1 MGTAPFASAAD
12 ERQRGGRVSPTT
24 HPRTRPTDYT
34 LLLPPG
40 WARLPTGPDAPAAVT
55 RLVNRR
61 FQSVQADKRE
71 LLRRRVRR
79 EILSMLDRAQA
90 AGGIEV
96 HMLVDPVRG
105 QAVSA
110 ACLASYVT
118 SASPGRQLTAAD
130 LLPEIE
136 GAGATVSLATVGGGD
151 AVRRFYV
158 TEASPEPAGMDPAT
172 AINDVESMH
181 AALPRATHV
190 DYVVPVPG
198 SDGHLLLSFSTA
210 TGEVADELVQ
220 LFDAMATTLRWVWS
234 A

>member
-1 MGTAPFASAAD
+1 
-12 ERQRGGRVSPTT
+12 VSEPT

-40 WARLPTGPDAPAAVT
+40 WARLPTGPTAAAAVT

-61 FQSVQADKRE
+61 FQSVQADKRDVI
-71 LLRRRVRR
+71 RRRVRR
-79 EILSMLDRAQA
+79 EIIAMLDRAEA

-96 HMLVDPVRG
+96 HMLVDPVRD

-118 SASPGRQLTAAD
+118 SPSPGRALTAAN

-136 GAGATVSLATVGGGD
+136 AEGARVTLTTVGGGD

-158 TEASPEPAGMDPAT
+158 TEASPELADLDPAT
-172 AINDVESMH
+172 ASNDVESMH

-198 SDGHLLLSFSTA
+198 SDGHLLLAFSTA
-210 TGEVADELVQ
+210 TGEVADELVA
-220 LFDAMATTLRWVWS
+220 LFDAMASTLRWVWS
-234 A
+234 T

>member
-1 MGTAPFASAAD
+1 MSL
-12 ERQRGGRVSPTT
+12 TT

-40 WARLPTGPDAPAAVT
+40 WARLPTGPAAAAAVT

-61 FQSVQADKRE
+61 FQSVQADKRDVI
-71 LLRRRVRR
+71 RRRVRR
-79 EILSMLDRAQA
+79 EIIAMLDRAEA

-118 SASPGRQLTAAD
+118 SASPGRALTAAD

-136 GAGATVSLATVGGGD
+136 AEGARVTLATVGGGD

-158 TEASPEPAGMDPAT
+158 TEASPELAGLDPAT
-172 AINDVESMH
+172 ASNDVESMQ

-198 SDGHLLLSFSTA
+198 SDGHLLLAFSTA
-210 TGEVADELVQ
+210 TGEVVDELVA

-234 A
+234 T